1 MYNVTYSPAKEWKKW
16 KSELSKNNVFE
27 IIYTCENVTWLRGSF
42 SGD

>member
-16 KSELSKNNVFE
+16 KSGLGKNKVFE
-27 IIYTCENVTWLRGSF
+27 IIHTCENVTWLRGSF